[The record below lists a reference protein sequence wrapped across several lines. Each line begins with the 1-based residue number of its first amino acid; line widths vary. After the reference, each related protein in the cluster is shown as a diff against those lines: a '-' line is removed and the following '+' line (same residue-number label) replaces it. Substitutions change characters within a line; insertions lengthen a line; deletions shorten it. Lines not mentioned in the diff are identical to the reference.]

1 MAASRVLVVEN
12 ASRVSRDVSLTI
24 FNRVMAFE
32 YETLEQVSDRRGDL
46 SSFRAVAVSMDC
58 AGSGLIEALGTG
70 LADDIPIFLFQGEP
84 PLHKVARWLALT
96 TSPQDGEDRSLTDRL
111 LSESIE
117 YYSLASLYQQ
127 CLKIVTALD
136 EEKLLVQITDTF
148 IHEVGAES
156 CVVWLASPLDPNEMK
171 IASVRGL
178 LNIAQEGSRFF
189 LSHTEWAELI
199 WKGKPFAPQPPG
211 SAAGRGG
218 EEDPVLFVPLI
229 VNESPIGL
237 VKLGERRNGRGYGE
251 RERFVARTIAEYAA
265 SSLRNADRMSRVGK
279 VSLRDSET
287 SAYSSAF
294 LKDYLEKELYKSG
307 RFRRPL
313 SVILLVAG
321 NFAQLVEQTRE
332 SIVIG
337 ALAGVVEEIR
347 KALRDSDL
355 IARIDTDRF
364 CIVLPETDAFGTM
377 LAIRRLRKA
386 IRGKSAISFLGGDI
400 RLQSFFLPAT
410 FPRDGKTYP
419 DLKRTAEEGYAR
431 QQRSPLSRLRLQ
443 EKTFWDAFDILVG
456 KSSFYDRLGSG
467 EEIPYFSRIRRD
479 LGRHGHFII
488 PRKSF
493 RRVVEAV
500 AQDVYGSKDDRGLAI
515 AAGPRP
521 EVFRQIFLSFGPE
534 PPPSSRIYIIGRSGS
549 TRFEGRNILYVSAED
564 ERLATREVLLFLKEN
579 GAYGLFSAERG
590 EDICGFNS
598 ADEWLVEAMMEKIQ
612 DLYLLQGHF

>member
-1 MAASRVLVVEN
+1 MAVSRVLVVEDEYR
-12 ASRVSRDVSLTI
+12 ASRNLGLSI
-24 FNRVMAFE
+24 FNREMAFE
-32 YETLEQVSDRRGDL
+32 YETLERVSDRRVDL
-46 SSFRAVAVSMDC
+46 SPFRAVAVSMGC
-58 AGSGLIEALGTG
+58 AGSRLIEALGTG
-70 LADDIPIFLFQGEP
+70 LADDVPVFLFQGEP
-84 PLHKVARWLALT
+84 PLHNVARWLALT
-96 TSPQDGEDRSLTDRL
+96 ISPPEGEERSLTNRL
-111 LSESIE
+111 LSESLE

-127 CLKIVTALD
+127 CLRIMAAQD
-136 EEKLLVQITDTF
+136 EEKLLAQITDTF
-148 IHEVGAES
+148 IHEVGAER
-156 CVVWLASPLDPNEMK
+156 CIIWLSSPLDPDEMK

-178 LNIAQEGSRFF
+178 LNIGQEGSRFF
-189 LSHTEWAELI
+189 LSHTEWAEPI
-199 WKGKPFAPQPPG
+199 WKGKPFAPPSSG
-211 SAAGRGG
+211 DALDRGP
-218 EEDPVLFVPLI
+218 EEPVLFVPLI
-229 VNESPIGL
+229 FNESPIGL
-237 VKLGERRNGRGYGE
+237 VKLGERMNGKGYGE
-251 RERFVARTIAEYAA
+251 RERFVARIIAEYAA
-265 SSLRNADRMSRVGK
+265 SSVRNADRMSRVEK

-313 SVILLVAG
+313 SVILFVAG
-321 NFAQLVEQTRE
+321 NFAQLMAQTRE
-332 SIVIG
+332 SLVIG

-386 IRGKSAISFLGGDI
+386 IRGKSAISFLGGEF

-419 DLKRTAEEGYAR
+419 DLKRAAEEGYAR

-443 EKTFWDAFDILVG
+443 EKSFWDAFDILVG
-456 KSSFYDRLGSG
+456 KSSFYDRLASG
-467 EEIPYFSRIRRD
+467 EEVPYFSRIRRD
-479 LGRHGHFII
+479 LGRNGHFII
-488 PRKSF
+488 PRDSF
-493 RRVVEAV
+493 QRVVEAV
-500 AQDVYGSKDDRGLAI
+500 AQDVHASKDERTLAI

-534 PPPSSRIYIIGRSGS
+534 PPSSSRIYLIGRSGS
-549 TRFEGRNILYVSAED
+549 TRFEGRSILYVSAED
-564 ERLATREVLLFLKEN
+564 ERLATREILLFLKED
-579 GAYGLFSAERG
+579 GAYGLFAADRG
-590 EDICGFNS
+590 EDVCGFNS